1 MTTLNV
7 ILNDQTL
14 IAAEKVKLAS
24 GDIDSVFLNVEFD
37 AAWDEFPHR
46 TASFFTSRN
55 ATPIERLL
63 TDDQCIVPADVLAK
77 SCTMYVGIIGVSEDG
92 STVKTSDNVRFKI
105 VQGANHSQTTISPK
119 LNLYQQYLEA
129 VKKAVSPAQEVL
141 LARLEKR
148 IKEHEVE
155 IAEEYARFKGALV
168 EMIRPVTAWEND
180 EPTNAKWFN
189 SSTNTVNVDLSNY
202 SSFLVVF
209 YEHGNNT
216 GYNYTVSS
224 ILVGS
229 PMIVE
234 KGVKYYIETSE
245 GHGDN
250 PSRRGFTLTDEGAV
264 FDPCEYKINAS
275 NSYNSGGYWFIPA
288 KIIGFGV

>member
-7 ILNDQTL
+7 VLNDQTL

-55 ATPIERLL
+55 TAPIERLL

-155 IAEEYARFKGALV
+155 IGEEYARFKGALV
-168 EMIRPVTAWEND
+168 EMIQPVTAWTNND
-180 EPTNAKWFN
+180 KNNSEWFVGN
-189 SSTNTVNVDLSNY
+189 DNITVNVDLSNY

-209 YEHGNNT
+209 YQEGYYMSGNQ
-216 GYNYTVSS
+216 YNVNPT
-224 ILVGS
+224 LVGS

-234 KGVKYYIETSE
+234 KGITYSVEIRD
-245 GHGDN
+245 GGN
-250 PSRRGFTLTDEGAV
+250 GIVSRNFTLTDEGAV
-264 FDPCEYKINAS
+264 FEPAS
-275 NSYNSGGYWFIPA
+275 SGYCLIPA